1 MPAPNFFG
9 AGIFNHY
16 AYVSIISVIA
26 ICKKITYVVDLSII
40 MTKIIFN
47 DKISQSPPMNH
58 LLKGKQWNFVIISL
72 TLQFLFF
79 YSYFCIVLLAH

>member
-1 MPAPNFFG
+1 MPAPNFLVQAF
-9 AGIFNHY
+9 FNHY

-40 MTKIIFN
+40 MTKFIFN

-58 LLKGKQWNFVIISL
+58 LLKG
-72 TLQFLFF
+72 
-79 YSYFCIVLLAH
+79 